1 MVINNRRGDKPIPDN
16 LNEVLNNLQVLALH
30 KAEGFGWKLKFVR
43 RPLFQEVVPVIT
55 DPSGE
60 KVGVLE
66 INGEINMH
74 PDTKIRQQQ
83 H

>member
-1 MVINNRRGDKPIPDN
+1 MVINNRRGDKPVPDN
-16 LNEVLNNLQVLALH
+16 LYEVLNNLQVLALQ

-60 KVGVLE
+60 KLGVLE
-66 INGEINMH
+66 TNGEINMH
-74 PDTKIRQQQ
+74 PDTKIRQ
-83 H
+83 

>member
-1 MVINNRRGDKPIPDN
+1 MVINNRRGDKPVPDN
-16 LNEVLNNLQVLALH
+16 LDEVLNNLQVLALQ

-60 KVGVLE
+60 KLGVLE
-66 INGEINMH
+66 TNGEINMH
-74 PDTKIRQQQ
+74 PDTKIRQ
-83 H
+83 